1 MAHILIVEDDEQ
13 FRQMLANLLAAD
25 QHRVSTA
32 ADGVQA
38 MDALKRVRP
47 DLVITD
53 ILMPN
58 KDGIEF
64 VMDVN
69 RQLDPPPVIAI
80 SGGRRSISAEFNL
93 KSANLMGVNAI
104 LPKPF
109 GRDDL
114 RRLVQQTLDG
124 VA

>member
-13 FRQMLANLLAAD
+13 FRQMLTSLLSAD
-25 QHRVSTA
+25 QHRVSAA

-38 MDALKRVRP
+38 LEALQRVRP

-58 KDGIEF
+58 MDGIEF
-64 VMDVN
+64 VMELKRLHDA
-69 RQLDPPPVIAI
+69 PPVIAI

-93 KSANLMGVNAI
+93 NSASLMGVAAI

-109 GRDDL
+109 GREDL
-114 RRLVQQTLDG
+114 RRVVRAALDG
-124 VA
+124 SA